1 MATVSKSL
9 LFSVLLSWALTTGAE
24 ELPIL
29 RLSMK
34 DGRFQPE
41 LLKAPANIKFK
52 LILKNEGATP
62 EEFESEDLHKE
73 KVLAPGAES
82 FLIFQPLKPGS
93 YKFFGEFHP
102 QTAQGRLLVE

>member
-1 MATVSKSL
+1 MLRSLIVVSL
-9 LFSVLLSWALTTGAE
+9 LGLTSAAVAE

-29 RLSMK
+29 RLIIK

-41 LLKAPANIKFK
+41 VLRVPANTKFK
-52 LILKNEGATP
+52 LMLKNEGATA
-62 EEFESEDLHKE
+62 EEFESEELRKE

-93 YKFFGEFHP
+93 YKFVGEYHP
-102 QTAQGRLLVE
+102 QTAQGRLVAE

>member
-1 MATVSKSL
+1 MVKLCAAL
-9 LFSVLLSWALTTGAE
+9 LLLALALAAAAE
-24 ELPIL
+24 ELPVV

-41 LLKAPANIKFK
+41 VLKVPAHIKFK
-52 LILKNEGATP
+52 LIMNNAGATP
-62 EEFESEDLHKE
+62 EEFESEELHKE

-82 FLIFQPLKPGS
+82 FLIFQPLKPGT

-102 QTAQGRLLVE
+102 QTAQGRLVVE